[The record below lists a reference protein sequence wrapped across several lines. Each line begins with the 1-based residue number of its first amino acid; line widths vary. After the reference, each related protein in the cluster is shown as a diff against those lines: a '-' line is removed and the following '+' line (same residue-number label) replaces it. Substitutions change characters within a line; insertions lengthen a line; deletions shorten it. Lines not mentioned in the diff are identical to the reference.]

1 MERVLK
7 AIYGQVRSGKDYRSY
22 VDLKDFC
29 REVMKT
35 DIPLA
40 IKYLSLLSDRI
51 EQVMP
56 TLPFEEMGSFFELHH
71 DVVLLGA
78 PHSFHLY
85 LLAVEWKRD
94 PDRKFYPP
102 RRRVLRV
109 LVDDLQDLADHKLDF
124 LGISLPP
131 RVGKLVSDD
140 TKVLTKEGWKNHG
153 DLCVGDYVISPN
165 GNFVKVT
172 HVFPKNLADVRVK
185 FTDGTHVDVHE
196 NHEWVVYNRH
206 KGKYEVVE
214 TKAMFDDYEVGIPG
228 HRGHRYFYQLPLKN
242 YVKGEVKKL
251 PVPAY
256 TFGAWLGDGTNT
268 NPRISIDHRDRP
280 IVERIIAD
288 GYAVASY
295 NVHKETGVE
304 YFAFDK
310 LRFDLQ
316 KIGMCHSRQTCPK
329 HIPQEYLIAPIQHR
343 LALLAGLLDTDGCL
357 QSKRY
362 FFSTTEPQLR
372 DDFISL
378 ISTFGWRCSVAE
390 HAPTTSSSGIVG
402 RRTVWTIS
410 FHPDCPIPCQ
420 LERKQIKEFA
430 ERRRTAI
437 CGFERID
444 PKPGNCISVEG
455 GVYCVGERL
464 IPTHNSTLCIFF
476 MTWMMGRNPDVANV
490 MSGHSDK
497 LTDGFYRE
505 LLSIIK
511 DTSQYD
517 WTVVFPN
524 VPIADTSAKNET
536 IDLNHTKRFPTM
548 TCRSIGGTL
557 TGAVEIGSGGVL
569 YCDDLVEDL
578 EESLNP
584 ARLDAKY
591 NAYLNQL
598 KDRKKLGALELMVGT
613 RWNVF
618 DPLGRI
624 QDQYEG
630 NERYRFRVIPALNED
645 DESNF
650 NYEYGVGFDTAY
662 YHDMRDSI
670 DPATWN
676 AKYQGAPY
684 IREGLLFPED
694 ELLTYN
700 GVLPDGDPEKVVVC
714 DVAWGGGDS
723 LSMPIVYK
731 FGEDVYIH
739 DVVFNKGDKSVTYP
753 VVIGRIKQHLPH
765 KARFEANNG
774 GHEYA
779 DNVDKALR
787 KDGVHIHEVA
797 LNAITEVDIPEDVS
811 VSISEELHSYQVDL
825 ADYDGKLSVAEILQ
839 KCANA
844 SGCVLYQDR
853 KGVLTIEKL
862 RYSETG
868 YIIPLKLS
876 PSYPKVELSRSLK
889 NVSVTYGVEGVYLL
903 PCNDSGETQTVENDF
918 ILTENQAAIVA
929 EWVADGLRGRKTIS
943 GEFRSDPRIDLFD
956 VLRVENK
963 YGTVTGVA
971 ITDIKYSFSGAFR
984 ASYSGQV
991 RGTTVPVYCGEV
1003 FSGEVT

>member
-56 TLPFEEMGSFFELHH
+56 TLSFEEMGSFFELHH

-102 RRRVLRV
+102 RRRVLKV
-109 LVDDLQDLADHKLDF
+109 LVDDLQDLADGKLDF

-131 RVGKLVSDD
+131 RVGK
-140 TKVLTKEGWKNHG
+140 
-153 DLCVGDYVISPN
+153 
-165 GNFVKVT
+165 
-172 HVFPKNLADVRVK
+172 
-185 FTDGTHVDVHE
+185 
-196 NHEWVVYNRH
+196 
-206 KGKYEVVE
+206 
-214 TKAMFDDYEVGIPG
+214 
-228 HRGHRYFYQLPLKN
+228 
-242 YVKGEVKKL
+242 
-251 PVPAY
+251 
-256 TFGAWLGDGTNT
+256 
-268 NPRISIDHRDRP
+268 
-280 IVERIIAD
+280 
-288 GYAVASY
+288 
-295 NVHKETGVE
+295 
-304 YFAFDK
+304 
-310 LRFDLQ
+310 
-316 KIGMCHSRQTCPK
+316 
-329 HIPQEYLIAPIQHR
+329 
-343 LALLAGLLDTDGCL
+343 
-357 QSKRY
+357 
-362 FFSTTEPQLR
+362 
-372 DDFISL
+372 
-378 ISTFGWRCSVAE
+378 
-390 HAPTTSSSGIVG
+390 
-402 RRTVWTIS
+402 
-410 FHPDCPIPCQ
+410 
-420 LERKQIKEFA
+420 
-430 ERRRTAI
+430 
-437 CGFERID
+437 
-444 PKPGNCISVEG
+444 
-455 GVYCVGERL
+455 
-464 IPTHNSTLCIFF
+464 STLCIFF

-511 DTSQYD
+511 DTTQYD
-517 WTVVFPN
+517 WAVVFPN

-584 ARLDAKY
+584 ARLEAKY

-662 YHDMRDSI
+662 YRDMRESI
-670 DPATWN
+670 DDATWN

-787 KDGVHIHEVA
+787 KDGVHIHVFSKKAPSSQSKLARIVQFAPDIKRFYFLGTKYRSKEYREFMREVTTFVQTGKNPHDDA
-797 LNAITEVDIPEDVS
+797 ADSLAMVADELYHGTASVS
-811 VSISEELHSYQVDL
+811 VV
-825 ADYDGKLSVAEILQ
+825 K
-839 KCANA
+839 
-844 SGCVLYQDR
+844 R
-853 KGVLTIEKL
+853 
-862 RYSETG
+862 
-868 YIIPLKLS
+868 P
-876 PSYPKVELSRSLK
+876 
-889 NVSVTYGVEGVYLL
+889 
-903 PCNDSGETQTVENDF
+903 F
-918 ILTENQAAIVA
+918 
-929 EWVADGLRGRKTIS
+929 
-943 GEFRSDPRIDLFD
+943 
-956 VLRVENK
+956 
-963 YGTVTGVA
+963 
-971 ITDIKYSFSGAFR
+971 
-984 ASYSGQV
+984 
-991 RGTTVPVYCGEV
+991 
-1003 FSGEVT
+1003 